1 MREQETNNMNLD
13 NLDNIN
19 INNIDKEHIKEVLD
33 NVENMLSELV
43 NSIDVLNTGNGTF
56 RIVASI
62 CGLKSDIY
70 KIINLCTD
78 ENENIIR

>member
-1 MREQETNNMNLD
+1 MREQETNNMNID

-43 NSIDVLNTGNGTF
+43 NSIDVLNTGNETF
-56 RIVASI
+56 RVVESI

-70 KIINLCTD
+70 KIRNLCAD
-78 ENENIIR
+78 KNENSTR